1 MSDSEKVAAVG
12 DADLLFS
19 LRALGIAVFSPRNS
33 EEARAI
39 MVRVEKE
46 RFALC
51 LVHQRWMEV
60 LAGEKKDARKKISP
74 VVLGFSDYRD
84 LTEAIEK
91 MVKEMAVR
99 ATGSDSLVKR
109 KGQDES
115 S

>member
-1 MSDSEKVAAVG
+1 MSDFERVAAVG
-12 DADLLFS
+12 DADLLFH
-19 LRALGIAVFSPRNS
+19 LRALGIAVFSPRHP

-39 MVRVEKE
+39 MARIEKE
-46 RFALC
+46 RYALC
-51 LVHQRWMEV
+51 LVHQRWMET
-60 LAGEKKDARKKISP
+60 LKAEKKDGEKKIGP
-74 VVLGFSDYRD
+74 VFLGFSDYRD
-84 LTEAIEK
+84 LTETIEK

>member
-1 MSDSEKVAAVG
+1 MSDFERVAAVG

-19 LRALGIAVFSPRNS
+19 LRALGIAVFSPRTS
-33 EEARAI
+33 QE
-39 MVRVEKE
+39 VREIIVRLEKE
-46 RFALC
+46 AYALC
-51 LVHQRWMEV
+51 LVHQRWMGT
-60 LAGEKKDARKKISP
+60 LAAEKKEPRKKTGP
-74 VVLGFSDYRD
+74 VILGFSDYRD
-84 LTEAIEK
+84 LAETIER

>member
-1 MSDSEKVAAVG
+1 MSKFERVAAVG
-12 DADLLFS
+12 DNDLLFS
-19 LRALGIAVFSPRNS
+19 LRALGIAVFSPSTS

-39 MVRVEKE
+39 MARVEKE
-46 RFALC
+46 RYALC
-51 LVHQRWMEV
+51 LVHQRWMGE
-60 LAGEKKDARKKISP
+60 LAEEKKDAGKKIGP
-74 VVLGFSDYRD
+74 VVLWFSDYQD
-84 LTEAIEK
+84 LIEAIEQ